1 MAMNYLVA
9 PQPNQ
14 RAYMN
19 LIKNGLIAIILVSSI
34 TACTDPKDTVLPS
47 DISTW
52 ESNKNLKNSV
62 QKLTDEEKK
71 LLAAYAMRA
80 GLSTAFGGKGI
91 NEGTTIGE
99 AINIQSQWLQEQQAQ
114 KAKQEALAAEL
125 QKKQLEK
132 LKEMN
137 SFLTVSL
144 NSLGFQPSNAQKG
157 QYQDYFTIELGF
169 KNNTDKNI
177 SGAKGI
183 VILKDMF
190 GEVIKTINLSND
202 NNIPAKQVMTLSGTI
217 DYNQFIDQ
225 DKKLKSTKF
234 EKLQFEW
241 VPDVYIFENGD
252 KFVMPQS

>member
-1 MAMNYLVA
+1 MS
-9 PQPNQ
+9 
-14 RAYMN
+14 
-19 LIKNGLIAIILVSSI
+19 LIKNGLIVIILACTI

-52 ESNKNLKNSV
+52 ESNESLKESV

-80 GLSTAFGGKGI
+80 GLSSAFGGKGI
-91 NEGTTIGE
+91 SEGTTIGQ
-99 AINIQSQWLQEQQAQ
+99 AIDVQNQWIQEQQSQ
-114 KAKQEALAAEL
+114 KAKQEALAVKL

-137 SFLTVSL
+137 GYLTVSL
-144 NSLGFQPSNAQKG
+144 NSLGFQPLDVQKG

-183 VILKDMF
+183 VVLKDMF
-190 GEVIKTINLSND
+190 GEVIKRINLSND
-202 NNIPAKQVMTLSGTI
+202 NGILANQVTTLSGTI
-217 DYNQFIDQ
+217 DYNQFMDQ

-241 VPDVYIFENGD
+241 IPDVYIFENGD

>member
-1 MAMNYLVA
+1 
-9 PQPNQ
+9 
-14 RAYMN
+14 MN
-19 LIKNGLIAIILVSSI
+19 LIKNGLIVIALACTI

-47 DISTW
+47 DVSTW
-52 ESNKNLKNSV
+52 ESNESLKESV
-62 QKLTDEEKK
+62 QKLTDEEKQ

-80 GLSTAFGGKGI
+80 GLSSAFGGKGI
-91 NEGTTIGE
+91 NEGTTIGQ
-99 AINIQSQWLQEQQAQ
+99 AIDVQGQWIQEQQAQ

-137 SFLTVSL
+137 GYLTISL
-144 NSLGFQPSNAQKG
+144 NSLGFQPSNVRKG

-177 SGAKGI
+177 SGAKG
-183 VILKDMF
+183 VVVLKDMF
-190 GEVIKTINLSND
+190 GEIIKRINLSND
-202 NNIPAKQVMTLSGTI
+202 NGIPAGQVTTLSGTI
-217 DYNQFIDQ
+217 DYNQFMDQ

-252 KFVMPQS
+252 KFAMPQP